1 MGPRVSVL
9 PATAGVILGLPSP
22 RSVALASQICSLP
35 RVWGDMPLSPS
46 HLPHRF
52 GLSAAR
58 CPSHRVN
65 EVSQV
70 NVDLL
75 VHKASRVLVVFLALL
90 VLMVPK

>member
-1 MGPRVSVL
+1 MHP
-9 PATAGVILGLPSP
+9 
-22 RSVALASQICSLP
+22 
-35 RVWGDMPLSPS
+35 SPS
-46 HLPHRF
+46 HIPHGF
-52 GLSAAR
+52 GLSAAW

-75 VHKASRVLVVFLALL
+75 VHKASRVLVVSLVLL

>member
-9 PATAGVILGLPSP
+9 PAMAGVILGLPSP
-22 RSVALASQICSLP
+22 HSVALASQHCSLP
-35 RVWGDMPLSPS
+35 RVLGGMPLSPS
-46 HLPHRF
+46 HLLHRF

-65 EVSQV
+65 EVSQA

-75 VHKASRVLVVFLALL
+75 VHKASRVPVVSPVLL